1 MWGELKVSCIPLNP
15 GIMLRMYTVNDEND
29 ERVAIASSQFRN
41 RMETEY
47 ICNPATIELALR
59 RKYVLLM

>member
-1 MWGELKVSCIPLNP
+1 
-15 GIMLRMYTVNDEND
+15 MLRMYTVNDEND

-47 ICNPATIELALR
+47 ICNPTTIELALR

>member
-1 MWGELKVSCIPLNP
+1 
-15 GIMLRMYTVNDEND
+15 MLRMYTVNDEND

-47 ICNPATIELALR
+47 ICDPATIELALR